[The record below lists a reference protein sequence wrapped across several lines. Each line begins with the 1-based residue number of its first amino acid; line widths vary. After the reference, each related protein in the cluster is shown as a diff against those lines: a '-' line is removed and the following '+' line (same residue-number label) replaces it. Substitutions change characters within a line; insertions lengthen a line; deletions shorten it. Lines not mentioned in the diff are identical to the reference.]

1 MIIRKLFLTDAI
13 PLAELFFNTIRT
25 VNLGDYTQ
33 EQVEAWAPQKR
44 DLDSWTRSFS
54 GKNIFIADD
63 NGVHA
68 GFGEIKDN
76 GYIDRFYIAQ
86 QYIGRG
92 VGKTIYQA
100 IEDYARAKN
109 IDKIFVEASITAKPF
124 FIKMGFIEIN
134 EQVVLL
140 RGVKFKNFYME
151 KTLN

>member
-1 MIIRKLFLTDAI
+1 MYIRKFHQTDAI
-13 PLAELFFNTIRT
+13 PLAELFYNTMRI

-44 DLDSWTRSFS
+44 DLDTWSRSFS
-54 GKNIFIADD
+54 DKNVFVADD

-92 VGKTIYQA
+92 VGKTIYQT

-134 EQVVLL
+134 EQLVLL
-140 RGVKFKNFYME
+140 RGIKIKNFYME
-151 KTLN
+151 KTLI